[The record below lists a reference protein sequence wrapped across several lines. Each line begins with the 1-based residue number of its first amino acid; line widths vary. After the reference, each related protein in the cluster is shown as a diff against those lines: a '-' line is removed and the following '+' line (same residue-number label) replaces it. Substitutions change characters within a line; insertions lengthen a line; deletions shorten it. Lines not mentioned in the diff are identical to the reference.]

1 MNPLA
6 AETVAGASGSLFNH
20 SMDWISQAIGAG
32 INRRAQQRQ
41 NEWNAQMAAQAN
53 QWNIEQWERQNEYND
68 PSNVVA
74 RLEAAGINPAL
85 AMGQGAS
92 AMISGQ
98 MADAIHPANVPQG
111 VNPTPFV
118 APSFSQSSLI
128 SSEVAKNLAEAD
140 EAKSRIPV
148 HDSERLL
155 NDQKINESQNMC
167 DKLIAESS
175 LMKQQEFSSFIHT
188 YNELNETAARIN
200 NINADTDVK
209 GEQKRLVGQQ
219 VNTLMAQGRQ
229 LIESAKYYDQ
239 LRQNL
244 IEEEKRNSEAFKQK
258 YGGLSPEQVAEKNR
272 KELQLAIDK
281 AEKESKD
288 IDFFEKHRDLMQVLM
303 LINATM
309 EPWLKLTNS
318 MGQLTSVIE
327 KG

>member
-1 MNPLA
+1 
-6 AETVAGASGSLFNH
+6 
-20 SMDWISQAIGAG
+20 
-32 INRRAQQRQ
+32 
-41 NEWNAQMAAQAN
+41 
-53 QWNIEQWERQNEYND
+53 
-68 PSNVVA
+68 
-74 RLEAAGINPAL
+74 
-85 AMGQGAS
+85 
-92 AMISGQ
+92 MI
-98 MADAIHPANVPQG
+98 
-111 VNPTPFV
+111 
-118 APSFSQSSLI
+118 L
-128 SSEVAKNLAEAD
+128 K
-140 EAKSRIPV
+140 
-148 HDSERLL
+148 RLL

-288 IDFFEKHRDLMQVLM
+288 IDFFEKHRD
-303 LINATM
+303 
-309 EPWLKLTNS
+309 
-318 MGQLTSVIE
+318 
-327 KG
+327 